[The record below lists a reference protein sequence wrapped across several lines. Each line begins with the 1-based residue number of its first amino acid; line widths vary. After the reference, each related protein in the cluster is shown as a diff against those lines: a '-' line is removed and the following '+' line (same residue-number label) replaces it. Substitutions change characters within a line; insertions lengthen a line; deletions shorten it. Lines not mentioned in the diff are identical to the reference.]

1 MLICGN
7 GKAALRRP
15 LSDQPFYDFFGDFFR
30 VVFAIIFGE
39 LIYEIVPIIFQKVAD
54 IRGIAIF
61 NFFDMTF
68 SRRKKALR
76 RGRTDN
82 KGYFSI

>member
-1 MLICGN
+1 MICGN